1 MVSMKQ
7 CPEAAS
13 GLSPAGKVWHGLSPM
28 NFTAGI
34 KIRQLGIY

>member
-1 MVSMKQ
+1 MMSMKQ

-13 GLSPAGKVWHGLSPM
+13 DLSPAGKVWYGLSPI
-28 NFTAGI
+28 NFTADI

>member
-1 MVSMKQ
+1 MKQ

-13 GLSPAGKVWHGLSPM
+13 DLSPVDIVWYGSSTV